1 MKTIKDVLDE
11 QLQKQGVPRCTN
23 SGTWDDYD
31 ISRTKVLVG
40 QAIEDYE
47 SKREINQLE
56 FA

>member
-11 QLQKQGVPRCTN
+11 QLQRQGVPRCIN
-23 SGTWDDYD
+23 SGKWEDYD

-40 QAIEDYE
+40 QAIEDYA
-47 SKREINQLE
+47 SIREVEQLE